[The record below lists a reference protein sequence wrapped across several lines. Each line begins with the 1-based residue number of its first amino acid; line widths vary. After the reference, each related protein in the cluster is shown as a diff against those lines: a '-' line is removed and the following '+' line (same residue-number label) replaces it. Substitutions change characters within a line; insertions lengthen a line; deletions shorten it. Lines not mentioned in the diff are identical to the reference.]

1 MQSSSLA
8 AQALFDNEE
17 NLIQSGNGLIMSEEA
32 IVTATNTMSFSVKA
46 AELGMK
52 ALSTAGNMIVN
63 MGIAFAVTSLIS
75 GIVSLINKENDLLNK
90 ARIHS
95 EVDTNDIAKVQERFT
110 SDCAYEFAEAMREAV
125 NVSHLVMKEQ
135 RKEVTK

>member
-52 ALSTAGNMIVN
+52 ALSVAANMALMFIV
-63 MGIAFAVTSLIS
+63 SELIS
-75 GIVSLINKENDLLNK
+75 GIY
-90 ARIHS
+90 
-95 EVDTNDIAKVQERFT
+95 Q
-110 SDCAYEFAEAMREAV
+110 FA
-125 NVSHLVMKEQ
+125 
-135 RKEVTK
+135 